1 MKNINDIIRK
11 NRIIKYLFLGS
22 GILVFFLILLSFSS
36 EEQKLTVD
44 NLDSEMSN
52 RIPKEFNLNIN
63 NSIFEGL
70 NKDKLPYQIK
80 AQVVTK
86 QHSDIYNLDYISA
99 RYSLSDGD
107 LQILAEYGVL
117 DEKTKFFTL
126 YKNVQIMF
134 NDLVLT
140 GNKINVNL
148 NSHLAYSDYPVK
160 INFQNSIIKASSF
173 STDDSNNIINFQ
185 GNVVSI
191 FNLEDF

>member
-148 NSHLAYSDYPVK
+148 NSNLAYSDYPVK